1 MEFTEEQKYKLLNLV
16 DCISKFLTDR
26 DIKPACPTIDAEYIH
41 VEKEQQLT
49 FYVNQHNL
57 GWYVDK
63 NFRKMYG
70 DTLLIDGKVIETSLR
85 DIKLNLI
92 GL

>member
-1 MEFTEEQKYKLLNLV
+1 MEFDDNHKSKMLELADN
-16 DCISKFLTDR
+16 ISKFLTDR
-26 DIKPACPTIDAEYIH
+26 DIKPACPTIDAEHIL

-49 FYVNQHNL
+49 FYVNPHNL

-63 NFRKMYG
+63 NFRNVHG